1 MNPQFKDPLTLLQCC
16 YALLRLNSP
25 IKCQTTIQISQ
36 SENDQIRFVTKKQKN
51 FTLFNSLC
59 IEARSK
65 LNNDE
70 VETRNTNTCTS
81 SSKSSKITKKN
92 CQRQQIPILSEL
104 ELKKFLTKRPKPSWG
119 RRLEK
124 LNQFDPSYIIGW
136 YPNLSKVYASTNPNN
151 NNNNTCLH
159 ILPNDPIDL
168 PKKIIIDKAI
178 FKKCADLT
186 TKNNTQEEWIKSYKS
201 AQRGI
206 EEYFKR
212 NNYQRQGR
220 YTRKKLQ
227 FILKED

>member
-1 MNPQFKDPLTLLQCC
+1 MNPQFTDPLALLQCC

-25 IKCQTTIQISQ
+25 IKCQTSIQISQ
-36 SENDQIRFVTKKQKN
+36 SENDHIRIVTKKQQN
-51 FTLFNSLC
+51 LTLFNSLC

-65 LNNDE
+65 LNNGE
-70 VETRNTNTCTS
+70 EATRKTNTCTS
-81 SSKSSKITKKN
+81 SPKSFEIMKQN
-92 CQRQQIPILSEL
+92 CKRQQIPILSEL

-124 LNQFDPSYIIGW
+124 LNQYDPSYITGW
-136 YPNLSKVYASTNPNN
+136 YPNLSKVYASTNT
-151 NNNNTCLH
+151 NNNTNTYLC
-159 ILPNDPIDL
+159 ILPNAPIDL

-212 NNYQRQGR
+212 NNYKRQCR